1 MDCIIINT
9 HDLKFIPVILVKICF
24 EISKSYREFKKKS
37 TLVENCKLVRATLG
51 QIYLITKLSK
61 VWPLQQY
68 TLPKTW
74 ALGQPRVSELV
85 LGPNKLSLFPLHIS
99 CATTYVAQT
108 YVPEEYINYLPKM
121 ASSLKLFWVFQV
133 CLHQSLTRSTVSLG
147 TFIRNMYWL
156 RRSKWNIYSSWAA
169 VAFAII
175 SFTFPRK

>member
-1 MDCIIINT
+1 M
-9 HDLKFIPVILVKICF
+9 LFILTTWSSFPVILVKIWF

-37 TLVENCKLVRATLG
+37 TLVENCRLVRATLG

-68 TLPKTW
+68 ILPKTW

-133 CLHQSLTRSTVSLG
+133 CLHQSLTRFYLITKFSKIWPVQQYKHGSTLS
-147 TFIRNMYWL
+147 
-156 RRSKWNIYSSWAA
+156 
-169 VAFAII
+169 
-175 SFTFPRK
+175 